1 MQIQYNLLMGN
12 KHYLTGVFAAAVTPI
27 NPDLSPDLEGFNMLL
42 HFLAN
47 RGCHGAL
54 LMGTTGEGP
63 SFSIGERLSIFQAA
77 RDARQQTPNF
87 RLLAGTGTP
96 SLEDS
101 VFLTRAVF
109 DLGYDGVV
117 VLPPYYFRKVS
128 DEGLFAWFSQLINK
142 SVPSDGAVLGYH
154 IPPVT
159 GIGFSLDLLSR
170 LRDSYPNQFMGVKDS
185 SGDQEWAR
193 TLGSHFGKDLVVL
206 NGNDSLF
213 SLAIKSHASGCITAL
228 ANLISPLH
236 RIVWDNFQAG
246 FPDEIIQYKLIKV
259 RELFDRY
266 PPMPPLIK
274 QVLSREHGLPHWKV
288 KPPLL
293 DSNPDLVNL
302 VLAEFL
308 AAVN

>member
-1 MQIQYNLLMGN
+1 MDNIHQLN
-12 KHYLTGVFAAAVTPI
+12 GVFAATVTPL
-27 NPDLSPDLEGFNMLL
+27 NPDLTPDLEGLNELL

-63 SFSIGERLSIFQAA
+63 SFSIVERLSIYKAA
-77 RDARQQTPNF
+77 AEAVKLIPNF
-87 RLLAGTGTP
+87 HLLAGTGTP

-101 VFLTRAVF
+101 VLLTRAVF
-109 DLGYDGVV
+109 DLGYSGVV
-117 VLPPYYFRKVS
+117 VLPPYYYRKIS
-128 DEGLFAWFSQLINK
+128 DEGLFAWFSQFIKK
-142 SVPSDGAVLGYH
+142 SVPKNGAVLGYH

-159 GIGFSLDLLSR
+159 GIGFSIDLLSR

-193 TLGSHFGKDLVVL
+193 ALGTHFGKDLLVL

-213 SLAIKSHASGCITAL
+213 SLALKSQASGCITAL
-228 ANLISPLH
+228 ANLVSPLH
-236 RIVWDNFQAG
+236 RIVWENFQAG
-246 FPDEIIQYKLIKV
+246 LPDDITQYKLIKV

-274 QVLSREHGLPHWKV
+274 QVLSREYGFPMWRV
-288 KPPLL
+288 KLPLL
-293 DSNPDLVNL
+293 DANPDLVNNIL
-302 VLAEFL
+302 PEYR
-308 AAVN
+308 AALE